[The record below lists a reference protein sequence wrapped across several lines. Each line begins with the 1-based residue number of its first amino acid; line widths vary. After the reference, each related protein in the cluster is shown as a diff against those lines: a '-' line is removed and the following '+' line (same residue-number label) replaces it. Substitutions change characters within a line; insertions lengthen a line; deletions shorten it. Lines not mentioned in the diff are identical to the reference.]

1 MAYTAC
7 VITVSDKGARGER
20 VDTAGPA
27 LVQLLKAAGYEVIH
41 TAILPDEIKLIQE
54 ELLKCADEMRVNL
67 ILTTGGTGFSPRDLT
82 PEATKAILERETP
95 GIAELMRA
103 ESMKLTPHGCLSRA
117 VAGIRKR
124 SLIVNLP
131 GSEKGAR
138 ENLEAVLKSLSHGIK
153 MLLSE
158 GSAECAAQTQAK
170 VSRHCATQT
179 QVKVSS
185 HCATQTQVK
194 VEPPSMDAWLAEARK
209 EANAN
214 QCGMYLFHTGY
225 VRETAKVQVREGQ
238 AADKV
243 TGMEF
248 SYDAAKLEQAIE
260 NAKKLPGIYYVDV
273 WLATGKLEVGNPIM
287 RALVGGDIR
296 PHVVA
301 ALESFVGEIKSRCV
315 IEKEIF

>member
-27 LVQLLKAAGYEVIH
+27 LVQLLKAADYEVVY
-41 TAILPDEIKLIQE
+41 TAIVPDERELIQE
-54 ELLKCADEMRVNL
+54 ELLKGSEEIKANL
-67 ILTTGGTGFSPRDLT
+67 ILTTGGTGFAPRDIT

-103 ESMKLTPHGCLSRA
+103 ESMKITPHGCLSRA

-124 SLIVNLP
+124 SLIINLP

-138 ENLEAVLKSLSHGIK
+138 ENLEAVLKSLGHGIK
-153 MLLSE
+153 MLMSE
-158 GSAECAAQTQAK
+158 GSAECAAQAQPNT
-170 VSRHCATQT
+170 
-179 QVKVSS
+179 
-185 HCATQTQVK
+185 
-194 VEPPSMDAWLAEARK
+194 EPPSMDAWLAEARQ
-209 EANAN
+209 EAEAK

-225 VRETAKVQVREGQ
+225 VRETAKVQVREGI

-243 TGMEF
+243 IGMEF
-248 SYDAAKLEQAIE
+248 SYDAAKLEQAIQQ
-260 NAKKLPGIYYVDV
+260 AKQLPGIYYAGA
-273 WLATGKLEVGNPIM
+273 WLATGRLQVGDPIM
-287 RALVGGDIR
+287 RVLVGGDIR

-301 ALESFVGEIKSRCV
+301 ALESFVGEIKSHCV

>member
-1 MAYTAC
+1 MTYTAC

-27 LVQLLKAAGYEVIH
+27 LVQLLKAAGYEVVY
-41 TAILPDEIKLIQE
+41 TAIVPDEIKLIQA
-54 ELLKCADEMRVNL
+54 ELLKGSEVIKANL
-67 ILTTGGTGFSPRDLT
+67 ILTTGGTGFAPRDTT

-117 VAGIRKR
+117 AAGIRKR
-124 SLIVNLP
+124 SLIINLP

-138 ENLEAVLKSLSHGIK
+138 ENLEAVLKSLGHGIK

-158 GSAECAAQTQAK
+158 GSAECAAQTISKA
-170 VSRHCATQT
+170 
-179 QVKVSS
+179 
-185 HCATQTQVK
+185 
-194 VEPPSMDAWLAEARK
+194 ELPSMDAWLAEARR
-209 EANAN
+209 EVDAN

-225 VRETAKVQVREGQ
+225 VRETAKVQVREGKTV
-238 AADKV
+238 DKV
-243 TGMEF
+243 IGMEF
-248 SYDAAKLEQAIE
+248 FYDAEKLEQAIQK
-260 NAKKLPGIYYVDV
+260 AKKLPGIYYAGA
-273 WLATGKLEVGNPIM
+273 WLATGRLEVGDPIM

-301 ALESFVGEIKSRCV
+301 ALESFVGEIKNNCV